1 MLKNN
6 NNNSTN
12 NNVLTFDN
20 ILSTQTTNTH
30 SSNYTNYNSKKQL
43 LTSTQFTQLHTNVQ
57 QFITQLKNCFTFS
70 VHNSLQYIVITM
82 YYNSTKTYSFYVVN
96 CSNYTVTQYNSIK
109 SAKQF
114 VNTQITNNA

>member
-6 NNNSTN
+6 NNTNSTT
-12 NNVLTFDN
+12 NNVLTFDS

-43 LTSTQFTQLHTNVQ
+43 LASTQFTQLTTSVQ

-70 VHNSLQYIVITM
+70 VHNSLQFVVITM
-82 YYNSTKTYSFYVVN
+82 YYNSTKTYSFYVIN
-96 CSNYTVTQYNSIK
+96 CSNNTVTQYNSIK

-114 VNTQITNNA
+114 VNSNVNV